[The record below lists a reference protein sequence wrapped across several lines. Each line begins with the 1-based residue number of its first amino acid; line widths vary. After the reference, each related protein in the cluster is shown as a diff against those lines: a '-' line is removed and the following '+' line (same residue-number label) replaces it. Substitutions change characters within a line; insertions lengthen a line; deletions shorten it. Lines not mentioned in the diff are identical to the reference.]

1 MSGPARRIV
10 YLVNSSRWFLSH
22 RFPLAVAARESG
34 FEVHIAAPAAEP
46 ESEEIRSRGYQVHE
60 YPLERAGSNP
70 LTDIRTITEIAR
82 IYRDVRPHI
91 AHHVAIKPVLYGS
104 LVARTLRVPAFVNAV
119 TGLGYVFMASGTVA
133 SARKAAVTAAYRIA
147 CGYANSRVIFQNPDD
162 LESFVRARIVPA
174 GRAVL
179 IRGSGVNLSS
189 FPAMPEPPG
198 VPVVMFPSRML
209 WDKGLAEF
217 VEAARRVH
225 AVGVPARFVLV
236 GDVDY
241 NRTSVDVAQLRA
253 WESEHIVE
261 WWGHR
266 SDMPAALAQSTI
278 VCLPS
283 YREGLPKAL
292 LEGASTGRALVTTD
306 VPGCREVVRN
316 GDNGL
321 LVPVGDADALARA
334 IIRLL
339 QVPTERHQMAARSR
353 QRAQDEFSIDRVVK
367 ETLQVYRSLHR

>member
-1 MSGPARRIV
+1 
-10 YLVNSSRWFLSH
+10 
-22 RFPLAVAARESG
+22 
-34 FEVHIAAPAAEP
+34 
-46 ESEEIRSRGYQVHE
+46 
-60 YPLERAGSNP
+60 
-70 LTDIRTITEIAR
+70 
-82 IYRDVRPHI
+82 
-91 AHHVAIKPVLYGS
+91 
-104 LVARTLRVPAFVNAV
+104 
-119 TGLGYVFMASGTVA
+119 
-133 SARKAAVTAAYRIA
+133 
-147 CGYANSRVIFQNPDD
+147 
-162 LESFVRARIVPA
+162 
-174 GRAVL
+174 
-179 IRGSGVNLSS
+179 VNLSS